1 MSAHCH
7 SHSSPPATDSS
18 PRYRRILWIALILNF
33 TMFGIEIGSSVLSNS
48 VALFADAIDFLGDG
62 LNYGVALLVIGI
74 APVWSSRAALVKA
87 LSMLGF
93 GLFVLLRAA
102 WNHYHSIVPEALTM
116 GAVSLLALS
125 VNLAVAWMLYQYC
138 EGNANMRSVWLCTRN
153 DALSNLAVL
162 GAALGVLGTRAGWPD
177 LTVAI
182 FMAGLALHSGAQV
195 LRLAHAEIKA
205 TTRAQL
211 AIPTSSSHCTHHA
224 DHT

>member
-7 SHSSPPATDSS
+7 IHSLPKTTAQATDAS
-18 PRYRRILWIALILNF
+18 PRYRRILWIALLLNLA
-33 TMFGIEIGSSVLSNS
+33 MFGIEISASLLSSS
-48 VALFADAIDFLGDG
+48 VALLADAIDFLGDG

-74 APVWSSRAALVKA
+74 APVWSSRAALIKA

-102 WNHYHSIVPEALTM
+102 WNFYHGIVPEALTM

-125 VNLAVAWMLYQYC
+125 VNLAVAWMLYQYR

-177 LTVAI
+177 LIVAI

-195 LRLAHAEIKA
+195 LRLARIELKDAA
-205 TTRAQL
+205 
-211 AIPTSSSHCTHHA
+211 
-224 DHT
+224 

>member
-1 MSAHCH
+1 LKVSNHRMSAHCQH
-7 SHSSPPATDSS
+7 QHSSSRPDQS
-18 PRYRRILWIALILNF
+18 PRYRHILWIALILNF
-33 TMFGIEIGSSVLSNS
+33 AMFGIEIGSSVLSNS

-74 APVWSSRAALVKA
+74 APVWSSRAALIKA

-102 WNHYHSIVPEALTM
+102 WNFYHGIVPEALTM

-125 VNLAVAWMLYQYC
+125 VNLAVAWMLYQYR

-162 GAALGVLGTRAGWPD
+162 GAALGVLGTHAGWPD

-182 FMAGLALHSGAQV
+182 FMAGLALHGGAQV
-195 LRLAHAEIKA
+195 LRLARIELKDAA
-205 TTRAQL
+205 
-211 AIPTSSSHCTHHA
+211 
-224 DHT
+224 

>member
-7 SHSSPPATDSS
+7 THSPPKTTAPATDAS

-33 TMFGIEIGSSVLSNS
+33 AMFGIEIGSSVLSNS

-74 APVWSSRAALVKA
+74 APVWSSRAALVKS

-102 WNHYHSIVPEALTM
+102 WNFYYGIVPEALTM

-125 VNLAVAWMLYQYC
+125 VNLAVAWMLYQYR

-153 DALSNLAVL
+153 DALGNLALL

-177 LTVAI
+177 LIVAI

-195 LRLAHAEIKA
+195 LRLARIELKDAA
-205 TTRAQL
+205 
-211 AIPTSSSHCTHHA
+211 
-224 DHT
+224 